1 MARLWAQDGDDA
13 AVISALMQD
22 ACVRPDE
29 IAYDRGHR
37 RIVMM
42 TSRFCWEEREP
53 QRVRAA
59 LRIESVTAARRR
71 NWPEDSDVPLELLAL
86 GVDENEILLH
96 FAAGAEIRAEVECI
110 DLILED
116 LGTPHPALTRPQHR
130 E

>member
-1 MARLWAQDGDDA
+1 MARLWAQDADDA

-29 IAYDRGHR
+29 IAYDRQHR

-42 TSRFCWEEREP
+42 ASRFCWEEKEP

-59 LRIESVTAARRR
+59 LRIESVTGARRR
-71 NWPEDSDVPLELLAL
+71 NWPEQGDLPLELLAL
-86 GVDENEILLH
+86 GVDGDAVTLH
-96 FAAGAEIRAEVECI
+96 FAAGAEIAVDVECV

-130 E
+130 A

>member
-1 MARLWAQDGDDA
+1 MTRLWAQDEGDA

-22 ACVRPDE
+22 ACVRLDE
-29 IAYDRGHR
+29 IAYDQPHR
-37 RIVMM
+37 RFVIMS
-42 TSRFCWEEREP
+42 SRFCWEEQEP

-59 LRIESVTAARRR
+59 LRIESVTGAKRR
-71 NWPEDSDVPLELLAL
+71 NWPERSDVPLELLAL
-86 GVDENEILLH
+86 GVDDEEVLLH
-96 FAAGAEIRAEVECI
+96 FAGGAEIRVQVECI

>member
-1 MARLWAQDGDDA
+1 MTRLWAQDEDDA

-29 IAYDRGHR
+29 VVYDRSHR
-37 RIVMM
+37 RFVLMA
-42 TSRFCWEEREP
+42 SRFCWEESEP

-71 NWPEDSDVPLELLAL
+71 NWPEASEVPLELLAL
-86 GVDENEILLH
+86 GVEHGMIMLH
-96 FAAGAEIRAEVECI
+96 FAAGAEIMVESECI

-116 LGTPHPALTRPQHR
+116 LGKPHPALTRPQHR

>member
-1 MARLWAQDGDDA
+1 MTRLWAQDSGDA
-13 AVISALMQD
+13 EVISALMQD

-29 IAYDRGHR
+29 LHFDGTGR

-42 TSRFCWEEREP
+42 ASRYCWEAAEP

-59 LRIESVTAARRR
+59 LRIESVVTARRR
-71 NWPEDSDVPLELLAL
+71 GWPEKPEMPLELLAL
-86 GVDENEILLH
+86 GVDANHVVMHFSGGTEI
-96 FAAGAEIRAEVECI
+96 AVDVECV

-116 LGTPHPALTRPQHR
+116 LGTPYPALTRPQHR

>member
-1 MARLWAQDGDDA
+1 MTRLWAQDADDA

-22 ACVRPDE
+22 ACVRPE
-29 IAYDRGHR
+29 EVHFDRATR
-37 RIVMM
+37 RIVVMA
-42 TSRFCWEEREP
+42 SRFCWEEKEP

-71 NWPEDSDVPLELLAL
+71 NWPEKPEIPLELLAL
-86 GVDENEILLH
+86 GVDDQAVALH
-96 FAAGAEIRAEVECI
+96 FAGGAEIAIDVECI

-116 LGTPHPALTRPQHR
+116 LGIPHPALTRPQHR